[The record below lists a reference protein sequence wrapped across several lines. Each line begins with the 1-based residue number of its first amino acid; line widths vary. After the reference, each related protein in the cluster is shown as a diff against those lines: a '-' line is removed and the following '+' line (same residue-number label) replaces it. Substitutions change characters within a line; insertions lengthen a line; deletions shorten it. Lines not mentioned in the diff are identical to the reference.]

1 LAEGCLNAC
10 LIDRAAAL
18 RHHPR
23 MPHLNELLL
32 IATVF
37 VLSGTVKGITGMGLP
52 TVAISLLGL
61 WMLPAQAAALLV
73 APTLATNV
81 AQCRGPNTHLLL
93 RRLWPAWLALAA
105 VTVLAPGLGGAPL
118 PFDPRHAL
126 GAILVIY
133 GAWGLW
139 RPRLPDLSRLHP
151 AWGAVAGGAAGLLTA
166 LTAVSVMPLVPYLQ
180 SLKLDKDALVQ
191 ALGMGFTVA
200 MLALAL
206 RLQASGG
213 LNLWSAATAVALVAA
228 FAGMGLGG
236 LARGRLSGP
245 AFQRALFIVFIGLG
259 LANLS
264 K

>member
-1 LAEGCLNAC
+1 MPDPTELA
-10 LIDRAAAL
+10 
-18 RHHPR
+18 
-23 MPHLNELLL
+23 L

-81 AQCRGPNTHLLL
+81 AQCRGPHTRMLV
-93 RRLWPAWLALAA
+93 RRLWPAWLGLALATA
-105 VTVLAPGLGGAPL
+105 LAPGLGGAPL
-118 PFDPRHAL
+118 PFDARHAL
-126 GAILVIY
+126 GAVLVLY

-139 RPRLPDLSRLHP
+139 RPRLPDLSQRHP
-151 AWGAVAGGAAGLLTA
+151 AWGALAGGTAGLMTA
-166 LTAVSVMPLVPYLQ
+166 MTAVSVMPLVPYLQ

-191 ALGMGFTVA
+191 ALGLGFTVA
-200 MLALAL
+200 MIALAL

-213 LNLWSAATAVALVAA
+213 LNLWSPSTAIALGAA
-228 FAGMGLGG
+228 FAGMWLGA
-236 LARGRLSGP
+236 LARGRLSAA
-245 AFQRALFIVFIGLG
+245 AFQRGLFIVFIGLG
-259 LANLS
+259 LANLT